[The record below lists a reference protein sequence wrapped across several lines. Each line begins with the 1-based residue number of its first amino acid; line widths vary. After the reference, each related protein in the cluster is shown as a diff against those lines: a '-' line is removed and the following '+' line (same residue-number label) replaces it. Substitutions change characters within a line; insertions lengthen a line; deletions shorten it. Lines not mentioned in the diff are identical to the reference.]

1 MEVVEVVEVVKVVKV
16 VVVVVLVIV
25 SGCQSTMLSAENSL
39 QSWAG
44 ELLAGDC
51 TTRAKLILF
60 LLRKGEL
67 DCSRLQDYLLHK
79 QKKQER

>member
-1 MEVVEVVEVVKVVKV
+1 MVEVVKVVKV

-25 SGCQSTMLSAENSL
+25 CGCQSTMLSAENSL

-51 TTRAKLILF
+51 TTRAKLIF

-79 QKKQER
+79 QKKREH

>member
-1 MEVVEVVEVVKVVKV
+1 MVVEVEV
-16 VVVVVLVIV
+16 VVVVV
-25 SGCQSTMLSAENSL
+25 LSAENSL

-79 QKKQER
+79 QKKREH

>member
-1 MEVVEVVEVVKVVKV
+1 MMVVVEVEV
-16 VVVVVLVIV
+16 VVVVV
-25 SGCQSTMLSAENSL
+25 LSAENSL

-79 QKKQER
+79 QKKREH